1 MRFIRR
7 VALALLE
14 SLVMALTVAIAL
26 LKIMEIQNENPN
38 FNHGSSV
45 IAVVPNSSVLARPS
59 EEQGEISALRLYY
72 RTKSLRLFS

>member
-1 MRFIRR
+1 
-7 VALALLE
+7 
-14 SLVMALTVAIAL
+14 
-26 LKIMEIQNENPN
+26 MEIHNENPN
-38 FNHGSSV
+38 FNHGPSV

>member
-1 MRFIRR
+1 
-7 VALALLE
+7 
-14 SLVMALTVAIAL
+14 
-26 LKIMEIQNENPN
+26 MEIQNENPN

-72 RTKSLRLFS
+72 RTFYLFFVSYIFRFPLRFKFYLSLKKRGFSRPLTL